1 MKITVI
7 IPVFNEM
14 KTIKEIINL
23 VLDQKK
29 FLLEIIVVDD
39 CSVDGSRNIL
49 EKFNKY
55 ENIKI
60 IFHEKNK
67 GKGAAIKSAVKYVTG
82 EIVIIQDADLEY
94 DPKDFEKL
102 VAPIIN
108 GETNVVYGSRVLG
121 RVKKKYTIKEKFR
134 IFANFLLT
142 MISNIFNSNKLTDAH
157 TCYKVFKTQIFRKL
171 NLQEDDFAFCPE
183 VTTKLSKMREKIIE
197 VPISYSGREYK
208 EGKKIRAFDAIR
220 ALIVIIKYRFF
231 NV

>member
-67 GKGAAIKSAVKYVTG
+67 GKGAAIKSAVKHVTG

-121 RVKKKYTIKEKFR
+121 EKKIYNKRKIR
-134 IFANFLLT
+134 IFANFL
-142 MISNIFNSNKLTDAH
+142 
-157 TCYKVFKTQIFRKL
+157 
-171 NLQEDDFAFCPE
+171 
-183 VTTKLSKMREKIIE
+183 
-197 VPISYSGREYK
+197 
-208 EGKKIRAFDAIR
+208 
-220 ALIVIIKYRFF
+220 
-231 NV
+231 

>member
-67 GKGAAIKSAVKYVTG
+67 GKGAAIKSAVKHVTG

>member
-14 KTIKEIINL
+14 KTINEIISL

-67 GKGAAIKSAVKYVTG
+67 GKGAAIKSAVKHVTG

-142 MISNIFNSNKLTDAH
+142 MVSNIFNSNKLTDAH
-157 TCYKVFKTQIFRKL
+157 TCYKVFKTQIFKQL